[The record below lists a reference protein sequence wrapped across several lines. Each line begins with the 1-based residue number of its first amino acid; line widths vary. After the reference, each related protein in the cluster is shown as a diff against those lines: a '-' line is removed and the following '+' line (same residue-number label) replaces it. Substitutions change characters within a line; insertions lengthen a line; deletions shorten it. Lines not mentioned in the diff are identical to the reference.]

1 MQCQQIKYMA
11 KPKFQSP
18 TGTHDILP
26 QNQAYY
32 DKIYNTVKDIVS
44 FYDFEKIDTPILE
57 DFNLFARS
65 VGENTDIVEKEMFTL
80 KTKGKDYLA
89 LRPEGT
95 APIMRAYIENG
106 FLSLPQP
113 VRLWYF
119 GPFFRY
125 EKPQAGRFRQFNQF
139 GIEIIG
145 EDDPIVDVQSV
156 LIMYKILQE
165 LGLKD
170 LIVKINSIGDDKC
183 RPIYRKD
190 LIKNLRSQK
199 NSLCGDCQKR
209 MKTNPLRV
217 LDCKNEKCQQALLE
231 APQSVDY
238 LCEECKKHLK
248 DTLEYLDELKIPYLL
263 ESKLV
268 RGLDYYTRNVFEIES
283 TRSGVVLAGGGRYDN
298 LAKVLGAGDISACG
312 AAAGI
317 ERIINEMKETKN
329 RPMLKDVPDIF
340 FTQIGPLA
348 KKKSLPILEELRRS
362 GLKVGESFGKAG
374 LKDQLGRAS
383 RLGVK
388 AVIILGQKE
397 AINEKIL
404 IRSMKTSK
412 QVEVKQEEIVKELK
426 KILKE
431 K

>member
-1 MQCQQIKYMA
+1 MA

-32 DKIYNTVKDIVS
+32 DKIYKTVKDIVS
-44 FYDFEKIDTPILE
+44 FYDFGKIDTPILE
-57 DFNLFARS
+57 DANLFIRS
-65 VGENTDIVEKEMFTL
+65 VGENTDIVEKEMFIL

-106 FLSLPQP
+106 LLSLPQP

-145 EDDPIVDVQSV
+145 ESDSIVDVQSV
-156 LIMYKILQE
+156 LIMYKVLQE
-165 LGLKD
+165 LGLND

-183 RPIYRKD
+183 RPTYRKD
-190 LIKNLRSQK
+190 LIKNLRNNK
-199 NSLCGDCQKR
+199 DSLCEDCQKR
-209 MKTNPLRV
+209 IKTNPLRV
-217 LDCKNEKCQQALLE
+217 LDCKNEKCQQVLLG
-231 APQSVDY
+231 APQSIDY

-298 LAKVLGAGDISACG
+298 LAKVLGGGNISACG

-348 KKKSLPILEELRRS
+348 KKKSLPILENLRKA
-362 GLKVGESFGKAG
+362 GLKVGESFGKNG
-374 LKDQLGRAS
+374 LKDQLGKAN

-397 AINEKIL
+397 AINDKIL
-404 IRSMKTSK
+404 IRNMKTSK

>member
-1 MQCQQIKYMA
+1 MA

-18 TGTHDILP
+18 TGMHDILP

-32 DKIYNTVKDIVS
+32 EKIQNTAKEVVE
-44 FYDFEKIDTPILE
+44 FYDFGKIDTPVLE
-57 DFNLFARS
+57 DYNLFIRS
-65 VGENTDIVEKEMFTL
+65 IGEGTDIVEKEMFTL
-80 KTKGKDYLA
+80 KTKGKDFLA

-95 APIMRAYIENG
+95 APIMRSYIENG
-106 FLSLPQP
+106 FVSLPQP

-145 EDDPIVDVQSV
+145 EDDAIIDAQTI
-156 LIMYKILQE
+156 LIMYKFLQE

-170 LIVKINSIGDDKC
+170 LVVKVNSIGDDKC
-183 RPIYRKD
+183 RPIYRKE
-190 LIKNLRSQK
+190 LLKYLRDK
-199 NSLCGDCQKR
+199 KTSLCADCQKR
-209 MKTNPLRV
+209 IKTNPLRV
-217 LDCKNEKCQQALLE
+217 FDCKNEKCGQVLMG
-231 APQSVDY
+231 APQSIDY

-248 DTLEYLDELKIPYLL
+248 NVLEYLDELKIPYSL

-268 RGLDYYTRNVFEIES
+268 RGLDYYTRTVFEIES
-283 TRSGVVLAGGGRYDN
+283 TREQDSPIALAGGGRYDN
-298 LAKVLGAGDISACG
+298 LSKALGGGEISSCG

-317 ERIINEMKETKN
+317 ERIIAEMKEVKSKLILHSI
-329 RPMLKDVPDIF
+329 PDVF
-340 FTQIGPLA
+340 FAQIGPLA
-348 KKKSLPILEELRRS
+348 KKRSLPILEELRNAKI
-362 GLKVGESFGKAG
+362 KVGESFGKDG
-374 LKDQLGRAS
+374 LKAQLGKAS

-388 AVIILGQKE
+388 AVLILGQKE
-397 AINEKIL
+397 AINEMIL
-404 IRSMKTSK
+404 IRNMKTSK
-412 QVEVKQEEIVKELK
+412 QVEVKQEDIVIELK

>member
-1 MQCQQIKYMA
+1 MA

-26 QNQAYY
+26 QNQVYY
-32 DKIYNTVKDIVS
+32 DKIYKTVKNIVS
-44 FYDFEKIDTPILE
+44 FYDFGKIDTPILE
-57 DFNLFARS
+57 DFNLFVRS

-80 KTKGKDYLA
+80 KTKGRDHLA

-106 FLSLPQP
+106 LLSLPQP

-125 EKPQAGRFRQFNQF
+125 EKPQSGRFRQFNQF

-145 EDDPIVDVQSV
+145 EDDPIVDVQSI
-156 LIMYKILQE
+156 LIMYRVLQE
-165 LGLKD
+165 LGLKE
-170 LIVKINSIGDDKC
+170 LMVKINSIGDDKC

-190 LIKNLRSQK
+190 LVKHLRNK
-199 NSLCGDCQKR
+199 KTSLCGDCQKR

-217 LDCKNEKCQQALLE
+217 LDCKNEKCQQVLLE

-238 LCEECKKHLK
+238 LCEECKKYLK
-248 DTLEYLDELKIPYLL
+248 DTLEYLDELKIPYAL

-298 LAKVLGAGDISACG
+298 LAKALGGGEISACG

-348 KKKSLPILEELRRS
+348 KKKSLPILEELRGA
-362 GLKVGESFGKAG
+362 GLKVGESFGKNG
-374 LKDQLGRAS
+374 LKDQLGKAS

-397 AINEKIL
+397 AINENIL
-404 IRSMKTSK
+404 IRNMKTSK
-412 QVEVKQEEIVKELK
+412 QVEVKQENIVKELK

>member
-1 MQCQQIKYMA
+1 
-11 KPKFQSP
+11 
-18 TGTHDILP
+18 
-26 QNQAYY
+26 
-32 DKIYNTVKDIVS
+32 
-44 FYDFEKIDTPILE
+44 
-57 DFNLFARS
+57 
-65 VGENTDIVEKEMFTL
+65 MFTL

-125 EKPQAGRFRQFNQF
+125 EKPQSGRFRQFNQF

-145 EDDPIVDVQSV
+145 ESDPIVDVQSI

-165 LGLKD
+165 LGLKE

-183 RPIYRKD
+183 RPVYRKD
-190 LIKNLRSQK
+190 LVKHLRSK
-199 NSLCGDCQKR
+199 KTSLCGDCQKR

-217 LDCKNEKCQQALLE
+217 LDCKNEKCQQVLLE

-238 LCEECKKHLK
+238 LCDECKKHLK
-248 DTLEYLDELKIPYLL
+248 DTLEYLDELKIPYSL

-283 TRSGVVLAGGGRYDN
+283 TRSAVVLAGGGRYDN
-298 LAKVLGAGDISACG
+298 LAKVLGGGEISACG

-348 KKKSLPILEELRRS
+348 KKKSLPILEELRIA
-362 GLKVGESFGKAG
+362 GLKVGESFGKSG
-374 LKDQLGRAS
+374 LKDQLGKAS

-404 IRSMKTSK
+404 IRNMKTSK
-412 QVEVKQEEIVKELK
+412 QVEVKQEDIVKELK
-426 KILKE
+426 KTLKE

>member
-1 MQCQQIKYMA
+1 MA

-32 DKIYNTVKDIVS
+32 DKIYKTVKDIVS
-44 FYDFEKIDTPILE
+44 FYDFGKIDTPILE
-57 DFNLFARS
+57 DANLFIRS
-65 VGENTDIVEKEMFTL
+65 VGENTDIVEKEMFIL

-106 FLSLPQP
+106 LLSFPQP

-145 EDDPIVDVQSV
+145 ESDSIVDVQSV
-156 LIMYKILQE
+156 LIMYKVLQE
-165 LGLKD
+165 LGLND

-183 RPIYRKD
+183 RPTYRKD
-190 LIKNLRSQK
+190 LIKNLRNNK
-199 NSLCGDCQKR
+199 DSLCEDCQKR
-209 MKTNPLRV
+209 IKTNPLRV
-217 LDCKNEKCQQALLE
+217 LDCKNEKCQQVLLG
-231 APQSVDY
+231 APQSIDY

-298 LAKVLGAGDISACG
+298 LAKVLGGGNVSACG

-348 KKKSLPILEELRRS
+348 KKKSLPILENLRKA
-362 GLKVGESFGKAG
+362 GLKVGESFGKNG
-374 LKDQLGRAS
+374 LKDQLGKAS

-397 AINEKIL
+397 AINDKIL
-404 IRSMKTSK
+404 IRNMKTSK
-412 QVEVKQEEIVKELK
+412 QVEIKQEEIVKELK

>member
-1 MQCQQIKYMA
+1 MA

-32 DKIYNTVKDIVS
+32 DKIYKTVKDIVS
-44 FYDFEKIDTPILE
+44 FYDFGKIDTPILE
-57 DFNLFARS
+57 DANLFIRS
-65 VGENTDIVEKEMFTL
+65 VGENTDIVEKEMFIL

-106 FLSLPQP
+106 LLSLPQP

-145 EDDPIVDVQSV
+145 ESDSIVDVQSV
-156 LIMYKILQE
+156 LIMYKVLQE
-165 LGLKD
+165 LGLND

-190 LIKNLRSQK
+190 LIKNLRNNK
-199 NSLCGDCQKR
+199 DSLCEDCQKR
-209 MKTNPLRV
+209 IKTNPLRV
-217 LDCKNEKCQQALLE
+217 LDCKNEKCQQVLLG
-231 APQSVDY
+231 APQSIDY

-298 LAKVLGAGDISACG
+298 LAKVLGGGNVSACG

-329 RPMLKDVPDIF
+329 RPILKDVPDIF

-348 KKKSLPILEELRRS
+348 KKKSLPILENLRKA
-362 GLKVGESFGKAG
+362 GLKVGESFGKNG
-374 LKDQLGRAS
+374 LKDQLGKAS

-397 AINEKIL
+397 AINDKIL
-404 IRSMKTSK
+404 IRNMKTSK

>member
-1 MQCQQIKYMA
+1 MA

-32 DKIYNTVKDIVS
+32 DKIYKTVKDIVS
-44 FYDFEKIDTPILE
+44 FYDFGKIDTPILE
-57 DFNLFARS
+57 DANLFIRS
-65 VGENTDIVEKEMFTL
+65 VGENTDIVEKEMFIL
-80 KTKGKDYLA
+80 KTKGKDCLA

-106 FLSLPQP
+106 LLSLPQP

-145 EDDPIVDVQSV
+145 ESDSIVDVQSV
-156 LIMYKILQE
+156 LIMYKVLQE
-165 LGLKD
+165 LGLND

-183 RPIYRKD
+183 RPTYRKD
-190 LIKNLRSQK
+190 LIKNLRNNK
-199 NSLCGDCQKR
+199 DLLCEDCQKR

-217 LDCKNEKCQQALLE
+217 LDCKNEKCQQVLLG
-231 APQSVDY
+231 APQSIDY

-298 LAKVLGAGDISACG
+298 LAKVLGGGNVSACG

-348 KKKSLPILEELRRS
+348 KKKSLPILENLRKA
-362 GLKVGESFGKAG
+362 GLKVGESFGKNG
-374 LKDQLGRAS
+374 LKDQLGKAN

-397 AINEKIL
+397 AINDKIL
-404 IRSMKTSK
+404 IRNMKTSK

>member
-1 MQCQQIKYMA
+1 MS

-18 TGTHDILP
+18 TGMHDVLP
-26 QNQAYY
+26 QSQAYH
-32 DKIYNTVKDIVS
+32 DKIYNIVKNIVS

-57 DFNLFARS
+57 DFNLFVRS
-65 VGENTDIVEKEMFTL
+65 IGESTDIVEKEMFTL

-125 EKPQAGRFRQFNQF
+125 EKPQAGRFRQFHQF

-145 EDDPIVDVQSV
+145 ESDPIVDVQSI
-156 LIMYKILQE
+156 LIMYKILQD

-170 LIVKINSIGDDKC
+170 VIVKINSIGDDKC
-183 RPIYRKD
+183 RPTYRKD
-190 LIKNLRSQK
+190 LVKHLRSK
-199 NSLCGDCQKR
+199 KTSLCGDCQKR

-217 LDCKNEKCQQALLE
+217 LDCKNEKCQQVLLE

-248 DTLEYLDELKIPYLL
+248 DTLEYLDELKIPYSL

-283 TRSGVVLAGGGRYDN
+283 TISGVVLAGGGRYDN
-298 LAKVLGAGDISACG
+298 LAKVLGGGEVGACG

-317 ERIINEMKETKN
+317 ERIINEMKQVKS
-329 RPMLKDVPDIF
+329 RPMLREVPDTF

-348 KKKSLPILEELRRS
+348 KKRSLPILEELRKA
-362 GLKVGESFGKAG
+362 GLMIGESFGKNG
-374 LKDQLGRAS
+374 LKDQLGKAS

-397 AINEKIL
+397 AINGTIL

-412 QVEVKQEEIVKELK
+412 QVEVRQEDIVKELK

-431 K
+431 N

>member
-1 MQCQQIKYMA
+1 MA

-32 DKIYNTVKDIVS
+32 DKIYKTVKDIVS
-44 FYDFEKIDTPILE
+44 FYDFGKIDTPILE
-57 DFNLFARS
+57 DANLFIRS
-65 VGENTDIVEKEMFTL
+65 VGENTDIVEKEMFIL

-106 FLSLPQP
+106 LLSLPQP

-145 EDDPIVDVQSV
+145 ESDSIVDVQSV
-156 LIMYKILQE
+156 LIMYKVLQE
-165 LGLKD
+165 LGLND

-190 LIKNLRSQK
+190 LIKNLRNNK
-199 NSLCGDCQKR
+199 DSLCEDCQKR
-209 MKTNPLRV
+209 IKTNPLRV
-217 LDCKNEKCQQALLE
+217 LDCKNEKCQQVLLG
-231 APQSVDY
+231 APQSIDY

-298 LAKVLGAGDISACG
+298 LAKVLGGGNVSACG

-348 KKKSLPILEELRRS
+348 KKKSLPILENLRKA
-362 GLKVGESFGKAG
+362 GLKVGESFGKNG
-374 LKDQLGRAS
+374 LKDQLGKAS

-397 AINEKIL
+397 AINDKIL
-404 IRSMKTSK
+404 IRNMKTSK
-412 QVEVKQEEIVKELK
+412 QVEIKQEEIVKELK

>member
-1 MQCQQIKYMA
+1 MS

-18 TGTHDILP
+18 TGMHDILP
-26 QNQAYY
+26 QSQAYH
-32 DKIYNTVKDIVS
+32 DKIYNIVKNIVS

-57 DFNLFARS
+57 DFNLFVRS
-65 VGENTDIVEKEMFTL
+65 IGESTDIVEKEMFTL
-80 KTKGKDYLA
+80 KTKGKDHLA

-125 EKPQAGRFRQFNQF
+125 EKPQAGRFRQFHQF

-145 EDDPIVDVQSV
+145 ESDPIVDVQSI
-156 LIMYKILQE
+156 LIMYKILQD

-170 LIVKINSIGDDKC
+170 VIVKINSIGDDKC
-183 RPIYRKD
+183 RPTYRKD
-190 LIKNLRSQK
+190 LIKYLRSNK
-199 NSLCGDCQKR
+199 SSLCSDCEKR
-209 MKTNPLRV
+209 IKTNPLRV
-217 LDCKNEKCQQALLE
+217 LDCKNEKCQQVLLE

-248 DTLEYLDELKIPYLL
+248 DTLEYLDELKIPYSL

-283 TRSGVVLAGGGRYDN
+283 TISGVVLAGGGRYDN
-298 LAKVLGAGDISACG
+298 LAKVLGGGEISACG

-317 ERIINEMKETKN
+317 ERIINEMKQVKS
-329 RPMLKDVPDIF
+329 RPILREVPDTF

-348 KKKSLPILEELRRS
+348 KKRSLPILEELRKA
-362 GLKVGESFGKAG
+362 GLMIGESFGKNG
-374 LKDQLGRAS
+374 LKDQLGKAS

-397 AINEKIL
+397 AINGTIL

-412 QVEVKQEEIVKELK
+412 QVEVRQEDIVKELK

-431 K
+431 N

>member
-1 MQCQQIKYMA
+1 MA

-32 DKIYNTVKDIVS
+32 DKIYKTVKNIVS

-57 DFNLFARS
+57 DFNLFVRS

-145 EDDPIVDVQSV
+145 ESDPIVDVQSI

-165 LGLKD
+165 LGLKE
-170 LIVKINSIGDDKC
+170 LMVKINSIGDDKC

-190 LIKNLRSQK
+190 LVKYLRSK
-199 NSLCGDCQKR
+199 KTSLCGDCQKR

-217 LDCKNEKCQQALLE
+217 LDCKNEKCQQVLLE

-238 LCEECKKHLK
+238 LCDECKKHLK
-248 DTLEYLDELKIPYLL
+248 DTLEYLDELKIPYSL

-283 TRSGVVLAGGGRYDN
+283 TRSNTVLAGGGRYDN
-298 LAKVLGAGDISACG
+298 LAKVLGGGEISACG

-348 KKKSLPILEELRRS
+348 KKKSLPILEELRIA
-362 GLKVGESFGKAG
+362 GLKVGESFGKSG
-374 LKDQLGRAS
+374 LKDQLGKAS
-383 RLGVK
+383 RLGVR
-388 AVIILGQKE
+388 AVLILGQKE

-404 IRSMKTSK
+404 IRNMKTSK
-412 QVEVKQEEIVKELK
+412 QVEVKQEDIAKELK

>member
-1 MQCQQIKYMA
+1 MA
-11 KPKFQSP
+11 KPKFQTP
-18 TGTHDILP
+18 TGMHDILP
-26 QNQAYY
+26 HNQPYY
-32 DKIYNTVKDIVS
+32 DKIYETVKRISS

-57 DFNLFARS
+57 DLNLFIRS

-80 KTKGKDYLA
+80 KTKGKDLLA

-95 APIMRAYIENG
+95 APIMRSYIENG

-125 EKPQAGRFRQFNQF
+125 EKPQAGRFRQFNQL

-145 EDDPIVDVQSV
+145 EKDAIVDAQSILV
-156 LIMYKILQE
+156 MYSILQE
-165 LGLKD
+165 IGLKD
-170 LIVKINSIGDDKC
+170 LVVKINSIGDEKC

-190 LIKNLRSQK
+190 LMKYLREKK
-199 NSLCGDCQKR
+199 NSLCSDCQKR

-217 LDCKNEKCQQALLE
+217 LDCKNEKCQQVLVE

-248 DTLEYLDELKIPYLL
+248 DVLEYLDELKIPYCL

-268 RGLDYYTRNVFEIES
+268 RGLDYYTRTVFEIES
-283 TRSGVVLAGGGRYDN
+283 TREESCGVVLAGGGRYDN
-298 LAKVLGAGDISACG
+298 LAKVLGGEEVSACG

-317 ERIINEMKETKN
+317 ERIVSEMKESKVKM
-329 RPMLKDVPDIF
+329 PFSSVPEVF

-348 KKKSLPILEELRRS
+348 KKKSLPILEELRKA
-362 GLKVGESFGKAG
+362 GLKVGESFGKDG
-374 LKDQLGRAS
+374 LKAQLGKAS

-388 AVIILGQKE
+388 AVLILGQKE
-397 AINEKIL
+397 ALNDMIL
-404 IRSMKTSK
+404 IRNMQTSK
-412 QVEVKQEEIVKELK
+412 QVEVSQKDIVKELK
-426 KILKE
+426 QILKE

>member
-1 MQCQQIKYMA
+1 MA

-32 DKIYNTVKDIVS
+32 DKIYKVVKDIAN
-44 FYDFEKIDTPILE
+44 FYDFGKIDTPILE
-57 DFNLFARS
+57 DANLFIRS
-65 VGENTDIVEKEMFTL
+65 VGENTDIVEKEMFIL

-106 FLSLPQP
+106 LLSLPQP

-145 EDDPIVDVQSV
+145 ESDSIVDVQSV
-156 LIMYKILQE
+156 LIMYKVLQE
-165 LGLKD
+165 LGLND

-183 RPIYRKD
+183 RPTYRKD
-190 LIKNLRSQK
+190 LIKNLRNNK
-199 NSLCGDCQKR
+199 DSLCEDCQKR
-209 MKTNPLRV
+209 IKTNPLRV
-217 LDCKNEKCQQALLE
+217 LDCKNEKCQQVLLG
-231 APQSVDY
+231 APQSIDY

-298 LAKVLGAGDISACG
+298 LAKVLGGGNVSACG

-348 KKKSLPILEELRRS
+348 KKKSLPILENLRKA
-362 GLKVGESFGKAG
+362 GLKVGESFGKNG
-374 LKDQLGRAS
+374 LKDQLGKAS

-397 AINEKIL
+397 AINDKIL
-404 IRSMKTSK
+404 IRNMKTSK
-412 QVEVKQEEIVKELK
+412 QVEIKQEEIVKELK

>member
-1 MQCQQIKYMA
+1 MA

-32 DKIYNTVKDIVS
+32 DKIYKTVKDIVS
-44 FYDFEKIDTPILE
+44 FYDFGKIDTPILE
-57 DFNLFARS
+57 DANLFIRS
-65 VGENTDIVEKEMFTL
+65 VGENTDIVEKEMFIL

-106 FLSLPQP
+106 LLSLPQP

-145 EDDPIVDVQSV
+145 ESDSIVDVQSV
-156 LIMYKILQE
+156 LIMYKVLQE
-165 LGLKD
+165 LGLND

-190 LIKNLRSQK
+190 LIKNLRSNK
-199 NSLCGDCQKR
+199 DSLCEDCQKR

-217 LDCKNEKCQQALLE
+217 LDCKNEKCQQVLLG
-231 APQSVDY
+231 APQSIDY

-298 LAKVLGAGDISACG
+298 LAKVLGGGDISACG

-317 ERIINEMKETKN
+317 ERIVNEMKETKN
-329 RPMLKDVPDIF
+329 RPILKDVPDIF

-348 KKKSLPILEELRRS
+348 KKKSLPILENLRKA
-362 GLKVGESFGKAG
+362 GLKVGESFGKNG
-374 LKDQLGRAS
+374 LKDQLGKAS

-397 AINEKIL
+397 AINDKIL
-404 IRSMKTSK
+404 IRNMKTSK

>member
-1 MQCQQIKYMA
+1 MP

-32 DKIYNTVKDIVS
+32 DKIYKTVKDIVS
-44 FYDFEKIDTPILE
+44 FYDFGKIDTPILE
-57 DFNLFARS
+57 DANLFIRS
-65 VGENTDIVEKEMFTL
+65 VGENTDIVEKEMFIL

-106 FLSLPQP
+106 LLSLPQP

-145 EDDPIVDVQSV
+145 ESDSIVDVQSV
-156 LIMYKILQE
+156 LIMYKVLQE

-190 LIKNLRSQK
+190 LIKNLRSNK
-199 NSLCGDCQKR
+199 DSLCEDCQKR

-217 LDCKNEKCQQALLE
+217 LDCKNEKCQQVLLG
-231 APQSVDY
+231 APQSIDY

-298 LAKVLGAGDISACG
+298 LAKVLGGGNISACG

-317 ERIINEMKETKN
+317 ERIITEMKETKN

-348 KKKSLPILEELRRS
+348 KKKSLPILENLRKA
-362 GLKVGESFGKAG
+362 GLKVGESFGKSG
-374 LKDQLGRAS
+374 LKDQLGKAS

-397 AINEKIL
+397 AINDKIL
-404 IRSMKTSK
+404 IRNMKTSK

>member
-1 MQCQQIKYMA
+1 MA

-32 DKIYNTVKDIVS
+32 DKIYKTVKDIVS
-44 FYDFEKIDTPILE
+44 FYDFGKIDTPILE
-57 DFNLFARS
+57 DANLFIRS
-65 VGENTDIVEKEMFTL
+65 VGENTDIVEKEMFIL

-106 FLSLPQP
+106 LLSLPQP

-145 EDDPIVDVQSV
+145 ESDSIVDVQSV
-156 LIMYKILQE
+156 LIMYKVLQE
-165 LGLKD
+165 LGLND

-190 LIKNLRSQK
+190 LIKNLRSNK
-199 NSLCGDCQKR
+199 DSLCEDCQKR
-209 MKTNPLRV
+209 IKTNPLRV

-231 APQSVDY
+231 TPQSVDY

-298 LAKVLGAGDISACG
+298 LAKVLGGGNVSACG

-348 KKKSLPILEELRRS
+348 KKKSLPILENLRKA
-362 GLKVGESFGKAG
+362 GLKVGESFGKNG
-374 LKDQLGRAS
+374 LKDQLGKAS

-397 AINEKIL
+397 AINDKIL
-404 IRSMKTSK
+404 IRNMKTSK
-412 QVEVKQEEIVKELK
+412 QVEIKQEEIVKELK

>member
-1 MQCQQIKYMA
+1 MA

-32 DKIYNTVKDIVS
+32 DKIYSTVKNIAS
-44 FYDFEKIDTPILE
+44 FYNFGKIDTPILE
-57 DFNLFARS
+57 DFNLFVRS

-80 KTKGKDYLA
+80 KTKGRDYLA

-106 FLSLPQP
+106 LLSLPQP

-125 EKPQAGRFRQFNQF
+125 EKPQSGRFRQFNQF

-145 EDDPIVDVQSV
+145 EDDPIVDVQSI

-170 LIVKINSIGDDKC
+170 LMIKINSIGDDKC

-190 LIKNLRSQK
+190 LMKYLRSK
-199 NSLCGDCQKR
+199 KTSLCGDCQKR

-217 LDCKNEKCQQALLE
+217 LDCKNEKCQQVLLE

-238 LCEECKKHLK
+238 LCEECKKYLK
-248 DTLEYLDELKIPYLL
+248 DTLEYLDELKIPYAL
-263 ESKLV
+263 ESNLV

-298 LAKVLGAGDISACG
+298 LAKALGGGEISACG

-317 ERIINEMKETKN
+317 ERIINEMKETKS
-329 RPMLKDVPDIF
+329 RPILKDVPDIF

-348 KKKSLPILEELRRS
+348 KKKSLPILEELRGA
-362 GLKVGESFGKAG
+362 GLKVGESFGKGG
-374 LKDQLGRAS
+374 LKDQLGKAS

-404 IRSMKTSK
+404 IRNMKTSK
-412 QVEVKQEEIVKELK
+412 QVEVKQENIVKELK